1 MLQTSAAKSGTIASG
16 KGADER
22 MKEVVRL
29 LSAGPLFAG
38 ISQAEIGQLLC
49 CAGAQMRELP
59 AGAPLLVEGEESPW
73 VYLLM
78 QGNAAVENC
87 FAGGGCSRLYTAGPG
102 ELLGQPGG
110 GPSPVSVHAQTACQV
125 LVLPADFFHRICGR
139 ACDFH
144 RRLAANLLAVQSRQI
159 WRLSKKLRL
168 LAAGRLDQRLAM
180 LLLDRMSAD
189 GTASLESR
197 EQLAAYLGAA
207 RPSLSR
213 TLMQMQ
219 RDGLI
224 AVEGRAVRVLDRP
237 ALEQLCL

>member
-1 MLQTSAAKSGTIASG
+1 MSN
-16 KGADER
+16 
-22 MKEVVRL
+22 V
-29 LSAGPLFAG
+29 PLFAG

-49 CAGAQMRELP
+49 CAGAQLREFS
-59 AGAPLLVEGEESPW
+59 AGAQLLTEGMESAW
-73 VYLLM
+73 VYLVI

-87 FAGGGCSRLYTAGPG
+87 FSGGACSRLYTAGPG

-110 GPSPVSVHAQTACQV
+110 GPSPVSVRARTNCQV
-125 LVLPADFFHRICGR
+125 LVLPANFFHHICSR

-144 RRLAANLLAVQSRQI
+144 RRLAANLLAVQSQQI

-180 LLLDRMSAD
+180 LLLDRMNPD

-197 EQLAAYLGAA
+197 EQMAAYLGAA

-219 RDGLI
+219 REGLI
-224 AVEGRAVRVLDRP
+224 AVEGHTVRVLDQP